1 MKRKGRY
8 TREFKLGAIKLV
20 KEKGYSQVEA
30 AKNLGVSPK
39 NLSRWIRKFQ
49 GLPNEVSVDSQV
61 LVDAKELKKLKQEN
75 TRLRKEREILKK
87 AAAFFASELD

>member
-1 MKRKGRY
+1 MQKKGRY
-8 TREFKLGAIKLV
+8 TREFKLEAIKLV
-20 KEKGYSQVEA
+20 KERGYSQIEA

-39 NLSRWIRKFQ
+39 NLSRWLREFQ
-49 GLPNEVSVDSQV
+49 SLPNKGSVDSQV